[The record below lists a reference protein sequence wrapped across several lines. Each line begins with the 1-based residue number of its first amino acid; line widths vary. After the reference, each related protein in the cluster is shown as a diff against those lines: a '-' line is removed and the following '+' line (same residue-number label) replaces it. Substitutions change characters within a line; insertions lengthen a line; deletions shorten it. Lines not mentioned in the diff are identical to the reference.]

1 MKNILYTIILSFLF
15 SFSVFADQWI
25 ILNENQALAAV
36 KLTSGQ
42 NTLMKYCKPC
52 SLTPDEK
59 RKKTEIIVKQV
70 SAWKIVDGSF
80 PGKYY
85 FLLNDL
91 PYDLAY
97 LYYFKEGQWRN
108 VAIALGLETS
118 GVDDIFVKPID
129 YKAAIEQCDKKA
141 REGYDSGIPARMHNA
156 AEEESICLEELIA
169 DLNLEMTGQNHK
181 ETLSQLESLRNSY
194 TALVWNYANN
204 RKDCAPWCGSMFAL
218 YPISNYI
225 SLLEEMLNQMVNIR
239 DQ

>member
-1 MKNILYTIILSFLF
+1 MKNILYTIILSLFF
-15 SFSVFADQWI
+15 SFNVFADQWI

-52 SLTPDEK
+52 GFTPDEK
-59 RKKTEIIVKQV
+59 PKPTEIIVKQV
-70 SAWKIVDGSF
+70 SAWKIVDRSF

-129 YKAAIEQCDKKA
+129 YKVVIEQCEKNEDM
-141 REGYDSGIPARMHNA
+141 DSGITARMHKA
-156 AEEESICLEELIA
+156 AEEISFCLEELIA
-169 DLNLEMTGQNHK
+169 DLNLEMTDQSHK

-218 YPISNYI
+218 YPTGNYI
-225 SLLEEMLNQMVNIR
+225 SLLKEILNQMVNIKG
-239 DQ
+239 